1 MNNVTIYGIL
11 FLISIIHLLND
22 TFQAVIPAI
31 YPILQSSMTLS
42 NTEIGMIGFALN
54 ITASLM
60 QPAVGAYTDRRPM
73 PYSLPLGMGATM
85 VGMVGLAFA
94 PNLLWVIVSVMCVG
108 VGSAIFH
115 PESSRVVNLAAGQR
129 RGLAQSIFQVGGNTG
144 QALAPVLTVLIFVPF
159 GQFGAIAFAF
169 VAVIAIL
176 GLLRVARWY
185 KQALAA
191 RKAERKNVQSHVL
204 QPHITRKLYIALTI
218 IVLFVF
224 ARSFY
229 YTGIAAFYPLYLLDV
244 YEISVSQ
251 VQLYSFLFLG
261 AGALSTFLGGPISD
275 RIGRKRVI
283 VFSMVAALPLAF
295 LLPYAGLGW
304 AIPLCFVLGF
314 TTLASFSVTVVYA
327 QDLFPRHIGTMS
339 GLVVGF
345 AFGMGAIS
353 SLLFGWLA
361 DVYSLQFV
369 MQLSS
374 WLPLL
379 GSVALFLPAD
389 ETLRQWNR
397 S

>member
-1 MNNVTIYGIL
+1 
-11 FLISIIHLLND
+11 
-22 TFQAVIPAI
+22 
-31 YPILQSSMTLS
+31 
-42 NTEIGMIGFALN
+42 
-54 ITASLM
+54 
-60 QPAVGAYTDRRPM
+60 
-73 PYSLPLGMGATM
+73 
-85 VGMVGLAFA
+85 
-94 PNLLWVIVSVMCVG
+94 
-108 VGSAIFH
+108 
-115 PESSRVVNLAAGQR
+115 
-129 RGLAQSIFQVGGNTG
+129 
-144 QALAPVLTVLIFVPF
+144 
-159 GQFGAIAFAF
+159 
-169 VAVIAIL
+169 
-176 GLLRVARWY
+176 
-185 KQALAA
+185 
-191 RKAERKNVQSHVL
+191 VQLHVL

-229 YTGIAAFYPLYLLDV
+229 YTGIAAFYPLYLLDA